1 MTELRI
7 QESNPTGPLIRE
19 RPVVKIYDRP
29 ASPMPWLTPV
39 VVPALLL
46 LLVASVLI
54 YLIIV

>member
-19 RPVVKIYDRP
+19 KPVVRIYDRP
-29 ASPMPWLTPV
+29 KSAVPWLTPV
-39 VVPALLL
+39 VIPALLL

-54 YLIIV
+54 YLIVT